1 MYAKLRNFYWHGGGK
16 VKRKKDL
23 ETRKIYCRQSISS
36 WYEIS
41 EPKVS
46 GWKIWACYRAVRIFG
61 RWAAS
66 AKE

>member
-1 MYAKLRNFYWHGGGK
+1 MKSA
-16 VKRKKDL
+16 
-23 ETRKIYCRQSISS
+23 
-36 WYEIS
+36 

-46 GWKIWACYRAVRIFG
+46 SWKIWACYRAVRIFG